1 MANGAT
7 PVPSPGEL
15 LAESAHVAIVRCRSG
30 SVHLQIGPVT
40 LTLPGVM
47 LPLVPALT
55 SIWYTIGAKE
65 AVMLRSAVTELKR

>member
-7 PVPSPGEL
+7 PVPNPGEL

-40 LTLPGVM
+40 LTLTPNEFAEV
-47 LPLVPALT
+47 A
-55 SIWYTIGAKE
+55 
-65 AVMLRSAVTELKR
+65 AVVVCAIERLQQRSASGSARPH